1 MTKSILA
8 IFPIL
13 RRNLG
18 NLEYKVL
25 ELKTM
30 KNMDKFR
37 KNKLEKKTLLKI
49 IMNEMYIIL
58 II

>member
-13 RRNLG
+13 RRNLR

-30 KNMDKFR
+30 KNMVKFR